1 MDDKSD
7 MSSLPINPSAQTTQ
21 LRFYEHE
28 SSNHPPMA
36 HPGATNPL
44 SDAHLEQIRLASK
57 RARPIEKAVRYAHFS
72 GWATLLAGVLSLPF
86 ALGNTPMLIFT
97 VALAGIGT
105 RELTL
110 KRSLKALKS
119 WAPRKLAINQL
130 ILGSTL
136 IIYAIFML
144 VSAPKQTM
152 IESAMDAD
160 PMMQSTPELAGM
172 MDDLIVFE
180 QMATALIYVGMIV
193 LAVLFQGGTALYY
206 SRKSSKLKKFHKH
219 TPDWVVRVYQTV
231 HH

>member
-1 MDDKSD
+1 
-7 MSSLPINPSAQTTQ
+7 MSSLPINPQSEDTP
-21 LRFYEHE
+21 LRFSEHE
-28 SSNHPPMA
+28 PPAPAPVA

-57 RARPIEKAVRYAHFS
+57 RAKPIEKAVRYAHFS

-110 KRSLKALKS
+110 KRSLKALKP